1 MDIDYRQFFILN
13 GIETIIWENCLFTN
27 YTNEKKKIRALLKK
41 LYLIY
46 AKKVNKCY
54 TFDFNSI
61 NEVFFKKIKNKG
73 VEDLTYLFRFLSIEI
88 EGNDLSSEVID
99 YLKSVKTFLDNLK
112 NTFEYLREN
121 IK

>member
-1 MDIDYRQFFILN
+1 LDIDYRQFFILN
-13 GIETIIWENCLFTN
+13 GIEAIILENCLFTN
-27 YTNEKKKIRALLKK
+27 YTNEKIKDQSIIKETLFNLCEKSK
-41 LYLIY
+41 D
-46 AKKVNKCY
+46 KCY
-54 TFDFNSI
+54 TFDINSI
-61 NEVFFKKIKNKG
+61 NEVIFKNKG